1 MTDIVAPA
9 EARPASPAPETAVPQ
24 YPLARRIRGWLG
36 WALVFALLAWSWN
49 PAEMFRVSALFT
61 DWRNMAE
68 FGSAFLSPN
77 FHDSDGYIRDMVVT
91 IQIALW
97 GTALAVVFGI
107 PFSILCSANVCPP
120 WIVQPVRRL
129 MDSFRAINEIV
140 FALLFV
146 VAVGLGPFA
155 GVMAL
160 FVHNTGIFAKL
171 FSEAVESI
179 DPRPVE
185 GIRVTGAVRV
195 QEVIFGVIPQVL
207 PLWSSFTLY
216 RLETNVRSA
225 TTLGI
230 VGAGGIGQ
238 TLYESIRSFQYADTA
253 AQIIIVVITVIVLDL
268 VSARIR
274 KVLV

>member
-1 MTDIVAPA
+1 MTDASIAGSAAP
-9 EARPASPAPETAVPQ
+9 TVIPQ
-24 YPLARRIRGWLG
+24 YPLRQRLQRWVG
-36 WALVFALLAWSWN
+36 WALLFALLAWSWA
-49 PAEMFRVSALFT
+49 PAEMFRVEALFT

-68 FGSAFLSPN
+68 FGRAFLHPN
-77 FHDSDGYIRDMVVT
+77 FHDLLQYVSDMIVT

-107 PFSILCSANVCPP
+107 PFSILCASNVAPQ

-185 GIRVTGAVRV
+185 GIRTTGAVRI
-195 QEVIFGVIPQVL
+195 QEVVFGVIPQVM
-207 PLWSSFTLY
+207 PMWSSFTLY

-238 TLYESIRSFQYADTA
+238 TLYESIRAFHYAETA
-253 AQIIIVVITVIVLDL
+253 AQVIVVVVTVIVLDL

-274 KVLV
+274 KTLV